1 MGYYFSK
8 DTNVKTKQQMQEQRD
23 KIRRSYKNIEKQ
35 ISHMVF
41 DDYAIIR
48 NNIRQFQRME
58 GVSSMQVDEL
68 HSMLLDVLK
77 VLLDESEN
85 KRTELDKQIKSIE
98 QRTFSESPLVLR
110 DLNEQS
116 NSLMYQYF
124 LQLQQNNT
132 KDGSQINRRLVGNWV
147 KQANRVDAIALTKL
161 SAMPQYENLFS
172 LKQLDI
178 LFNKVKSPA
187 QRMFEEE
194 KQSKLSSVKKES
206 ASEMMNC
213 LKLNMAVQQMNTI
226 VNEAVQLRKLAIQAK
241 RQLTRKKRQESIE
254 NAPNPPLLLSLNE
267 LQKKTGLNY
276 SFLRKMIV
284 EEKQIPCL

>member
-1 MGYYFSK
+1 
-8 DTNVKTKQQMQEQRD
+8 MQEQRD

-41 DDYAIIR
+41 DDYTIIR

-58 GVSSMQVDEL
+58 GASSTQVDEL

-85 KRTELDKQIKSIE
+85 KRTELDKQIKNIE

-226 VNEAVQLRKLAIQAK
+226 VNETSYWEGGVGN
-241 RQLTRKKRQESIE
+241 ES
-254 NAPNPPLLLSLNE
+254 
-267 LQKKTGLNY
+267 Q
-276 SFLRKMIV
+276 
-284 EEKQIPCL
+284 

>member
-8 DTNVKTKQQMQEQRD
+8 NTNVKTKQQMQEQRD
-23 KIRRSYKNIEKQ
+23 KIRRSYKNIENQ
-35 ISHMVF
+35 ISRMVF
-41 DDYAIIR
+41 DDYTIIR

-58 GVSSMQVDEL
+58 GASSTQVDEL

-85 KRTELDKQIKSIE
+85 KRTELDNQIKNIE

-213 LKLNMAVQQMNTI
+213 LKLNMAIQQMNTI
-226 VNEAVQLRKLAIQAK
+226 VNETSYWEGGVGN
-241 RQLTRKKRQESIE
+241 ES
-254 NAPNPPLLLSLNE
+254 
-267 LQKKTGLNY
+267 Q
-276 SFLRKMIV
+276 
-284 EEKQIPCL
+284 

>member
-1 MGYYFSK
+1 MGYYFNK
-8 DTNVKTKQQMQEQRD
+8 NTNVKSKQQMQEQRD
-23 KIRRSYKNIEKQ
+23 KIRRSYKNIENQ
-35 ISHMVF
+35 ISRMVF
-41 DDYAIIR
+41 DDYTIIR

-58 GVSSMQVDEL
+58 GASSTQVDEL

-85 KRTELDKQIKSIE
+85 KRTELDKQIKNIE

-226 VNEAVQLRKLAIQAK
+226 VNETSYWEGGVGN
-241 RQLTRKKRQESIE
+241 ES
-254 NAPNPPLLLSLNE
+254 
-267 LQKKTGLNY
+267 Q
-276 SFLRKMIV
+276 
-284 EEKQIPCL
+284 

>member
-1 MGYYFSK
+1 MGYYFNK
-8 DTNVKTKQQMQEQRD
+8 NTNVKSKQQMQEQRD
-23 KIRRSYKNIEKQ
+23 KIRRSYKTIEKQ

-48 NNIRQFQRME
+48 NNIRQFQRMD
-58 GVSSMQVDEL
+58 GISSMQVDEL

-77 VLLDESEN
+77 ALLDESEN
-85 KRTELDKQIKSIE
+85 KRTELDRQIKSIE

-187 QRMFEEE
+187 QRMFEEK
-194 KQSKLSSVKKES
+194 KQSELSSVKKES

-213 LKLNMAVQQMNTI
+213 LKLSMAVQQMNTI
-226 VNEAVQLRKLAIQAK
+226 VNETSYWEGGVGN
-241 RQLTRKKRQESIE
+241 ES
-254 NAPNPPLLLSLNE
+254 
-267 LQKKTGLNY
+267 Q
-276 SFLRKMIV
+276 
-284 EEKQIPCL
+284 

>member
-1 MGYYFSK
+1 
-8 DTNVKTKQQMQEQRD
+8 MQEQRD
-23 KIRRSYKNIEKQ
+23 KIRRSYKNIENQ
-35 ISHMVF
+35 ISRMVF
-41 DDYAIIR
+41 DDYTIIR

-58 GVSSMQVDEL
+58 GASSTQVDEL

-85 KRTELDKQIKSIE
+85 KRTELDNQIKNIE

-147 KQANRVDAIALTKL
+147 KQANRVGAIALTKL

-226 VNEAVQLRKLAIQAK
+226 VNETSYWEGGVGN
-241 RQLTRKKRQESIE
+241 ES
-254 NAPNPPLLLSLNE
+254 
-267 LQKKTGLNY
+267 Q
-276 SFLRKMIV
+276 
-284 EEKQIPCL
+284 